1 MQFVSIGSLGPINPP
16 SYWLW
21 RGSEKK
27 RHRTSSWGSAATAG
41 CWSPIDV
48 INWLMNRNTILY
60 SMVAAATLY
69 IVHGELIQFLLYDA
83 LIHSFLSDCISQ
95 WVGGCLTNWFSQNK
109 GACRFRM
116 SVVHALTAPH
126 TERKI
131 FASLPEWETFIK
143 QWRRRRTTNKQI
155 NIIPGTII
163 KLPPTCWWPADMV
176 PHLVE
181 KEDTRPCKY
190 LLLLCRYHKTITQPP
205 KIAG

>member
-1 MQFVSIGSLGPINPP
+1 MQFVSIGSLGPINPS

-83 LIHSFLSDCISQ
+83 LHSFIHFWAIALVSG
-95 WVGGCLTNWFSQNK
+95 WVGAWLTDFLRTRVHVALECRLCMHSLLHTPKERYLRVYRNEKLLSNNDEEEEQQTNKLILSQEQLLSSRRLVDGRPIWFLIS
-109 GACRFRM
+109 
-116 SVVHALTAPH
+116 L
-126 TERKI
+126 RKKTHGHVSI
-131 FASLPEWETFIK
+131 CCSSADTIK
-143 QWRRRRTTNKQI
+143 Q
-155 NIIPGTII
+155 
-163 KLPPTCWWPADMV
+163 
-176 PHLVE
+176 
-181 KEDTRPCKY
+181 
-190 LLLLCRYHKTITQPP
+190 
-205 KIAG
+205 